1 MTWRDGVDGHD
12 LAAGSAAAEAARIVR
27 SRVDLSGLPP
37 LCRAVTE
44 QIICASADLTYAT
57 DLVCSEPWLL
67 AAASALAEG
76 APLIA
81 DSAMVGAGISGYPL
95 ICKAGEP
102 LTARL
107 SRTAGISPAAAAVR
121 LALGEAGP
129 GAIWV
134 VGSEPAAIYEILA
147 RGASPALVIGMPA
160 GFAGTAEAKQALRD
174 SGAPCLTNLSEKGG
188 PAVAAAGCMALLR
201 CDQPAG

>member
-1 MTWRDGVDGHD
+1 VIAVGGVGHD
-12 LAAGSAAAEAARIVR
+12 LAAGSPAEEAARILR

-37 LCRAVTE
+37 VSRAVTE
-44 QIICASADLTYAT
+44 QIICVSADLAFAT
-57 DLVCSEPWLL
+57 DLVCCEPWLL
-67 AAASALAEG
+67 AAVSALAGG
-76 APLIA
+76 APLIV
-81 DSAMVGAGISGYPL
+81 DSAMAGAGIGEHPF

-107 SRTAGISPAAAAVR
+107 SRTAGISLAAAAVR

-147 RGASPALVIGMPA
+147 RGASPAMVIGLPA
-160 GFAGTAEAKQALRD
+160 GFTGAAAAKQALRD
-174 SGAPCLTNLSEKGG
+174 SGTPCLTNLSEKGG
-188 PAVAAAGCMALLR
+188 PAVAAAGCTALLR
-201 CDQPAG
+201 CEPPAE